1 MQDFARHPDLPAKLG
16 DLPYASLGAMLAK
29 TAARYPD
36 QPAFRN
42 MGGSL
47 SYREL
52 QRLSAQFADYLTT
65 SLRLSRGD
73 RVAIMLPNLL
83 QYPVALYGILRAGLV
98 VVNVNPLYTARELH
112 HQLAD
117 SGAAAILVAANFAAV
132 VEQAR
137 AETPLKHVIVTELG
151 DLLPTPKRWLVNAA
165 VRYVKKMVP
174 PYHLPDAIAFR
185 RALAAGQAARWRDAA
200 VQADELAILQYTGGT
215 TGVSKG
221 AMLSHRNLL
230 ANVEQARLVLG
241 RGLVEGQAA
250 VATPLPLYHVLALTV
265 NCFLVNRIGGTSLLI
280 TNPRDIPGMVAE
292 LAKYP
297 VNAFIGVNTLFNA
310 LAHHADF
317 AKLDFSGWKVSIGG
331 GAAVQRA
338 VADSWQKITGL
349 TLLEGYGL
357 TETSPLVSVNS
368 LANPAYT
375 GTVGLPVPDTEVRLR
390 NDAGEDVAD
399 GEPGEVCVR
408 GPQVMAGY
416 WQRPEETAKVFH
428 ADGFFATGDIGV
440 RTVDG
445 MLKLVDR
452 KKDMVLVSGF
462 NVYPNEIE
470 DVVAQHPGVREVACI
485 GVPDERSGE
494 AVKIVVVRKDPAL
507 QADELLGFCRDKLTA
522 YKVPRHVEFR
532 EELPKSNVG
541 KILRRELRQPA

>member
-1 MQDFARHPDLPAKLG
+1 MQDFARHPDLPATLG
-16 DLPYASLGAMLAK
+16 DLPYASLGEMLAK
-29 TAARYPD
+29 TVSRYPQ
-36 QPAFRN
+36 QPAFHN
-42 MGGSL
+42 MGGRL
-47 SYREL
+47 SYRQL
-52 QRLSAQFADYLTT
+52 DRLSAQFADYLAAG
-65 SLRLSRGD
+65 LKLQPGD
-73 RVAIMLPNLL
+73 RVAVMMPNLM

-112 HQLAD
+112 HQLLD
-117 SGAAAILVAANFAAV
+117 SGAAAIVVVANFAAV
-132 VEQAR
+132 VEQAC
-137 AETPLKHVIVTELG
+137 AGTPLKHVIVTEVG
-151 DLLPTPKRWLVNAA
+151 DMLPAPKRWLVNA
-165 VRYVKKMVP
+165 VVKHVKKMVP
-174 PYHLPDAIAFR
+174 PYRLPGAIGFR
-185 RALAAGQAARWRDAA
+185 QALAAGRAGRWRD
-200 VQADELAILQYTGGT
+200 VPRQADDLAILQYTGGT
-215 TGVSKG
+215 TGLSKG

-241 RGLVEGQAA
+241 KELRDGEAV

-265 NCFLVNRIGGTSLLI
+265 NCFLVNRIGGASLLI

-292 LAKYP
+292 LGKYP

-310 LAHHADF
+310 LVHNAEF
-317 AKLDFSGWKVSIGG
+317 LKLDFSGWKVSIGG

-338 VADSWQKITGL
+338 VADAWQKVTGL

-368 LANPAYT
+368 LANTAYS
-375 GTVGLPVPDTEVRLR
+375 GTVGLPVPDTEVQLR
-390 NDAGEDVAD
+390 DDAGQPVAE

-408 GPQVMAGY
+408 GPQVMSGY

-507 QADELLGFCRDKLTA
+507 QADELLGFCRDNLTA

-532 EELPKSNVG
+532 DELPKSNVG